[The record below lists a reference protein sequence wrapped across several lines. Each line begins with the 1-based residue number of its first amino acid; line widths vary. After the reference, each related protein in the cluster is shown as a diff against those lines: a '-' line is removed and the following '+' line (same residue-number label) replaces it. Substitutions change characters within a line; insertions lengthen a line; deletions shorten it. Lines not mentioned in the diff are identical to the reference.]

1 MRQSIEIAVELTAQE
16 LLDQPDPTGFVEV
29 DDICQVGE
37 IKTVSAPINVAVP
50 ASDEAFEIEL
60 TADEVD
66 ALLAGQW
73 PE

>member
-29 DDICQVGE
+29 HDICQVEE
-37 IKTVSAPINVAVP
+37 IKAASGPINVAAT

-60 TADEVD
+60 TAEEMD
-66 ALLAGQW
+66 ALLEGRW